1 MSYPIT
7 PAQLQEMWQNLQDRV
22 TRLELGYS
30 GPQVTADTAL
40 STATTASSSASSAA
54 AAAAAAQA
62 LAATCI
68 VRDSYNIFNAS
79 NQLTAIN
86 GNGITV
92 YAGSSPTSGARVV
105 LNSSGLA
112 GVNSSGVTTFAINAS
127 TGNVSMLGS
136 ITSGS
141 TITGASFTNTYF
153 TVDVL
158 GNMTATSATVTG
170 SITASSGSIG
180 NFHINS
186 GDYLTYGSTAIYGG
200 SSANSVYAFVDTTKG
215 AYVYKVTTNGGG
227 ITCTNTGESS
237 TFYNATIQNFLYNTA
252 GATTTSAANMYINPS
267 GGLIARVTSSQR
279 YKVEILPETIPLD
292 SIMKLQPKSWIDKV
306 QYEANGN
313 SSNGLKRIIG
323 LIAEDLAELPVI
335 KDLLVNYN
343 DENQP
348 DSVNYD
354 RIAIALIPLLQN
366 LHNRVTQLEGK

>member
-1 MSYPIT
+1 MSYQVLPVDLQ
-7 PAQLQEMWQNLQDRV
+7 QLFQRQNDRIS
-22 TRLELGYS
+22 RLELAYN

-40 STATTASSSASSAA
+40 SSATTASSTASSAA

-105 LNSSGLA
+105 LNSAGLA

-158 GNMTATSATVTG
+158 GNINATSGTIGGFTLSSTGFSTSGPLIYMNSSTG
-170 SITASSGSIG
+170 SVYGTTVNAGSGGMDCAGALIVNGSATLASLI
-180 NFHINS
+180 
-186 GDYLTYGSTAIYGG
+186 STTTS
-200 SSANSVYAFVDTTKG
+200 SSANVY
-215 AYVYKVTTNGGG
+215 TNAS
-227 ITCTNTGESS
+227 TG
-237 TFYNATIQNFLYNTA
+237 L
-252 GATTTSAANMYINPS
+252 M
-267 GGLIARVTSSQR
+267 ARSTSSAR
-279 YKVEILPETIPLD
+279 YKVDITPQAIDFSTLMSLT
-292 SIMKLQPKSWIDKV
+292 PKSFIDKGE
-306 QYEANGN
+306 YTANNN
-313 SSNGLKRIIG
+313 SANGLKRYLG
-323 LIAEDLAELPVI
+323 LIAEEVAQIPTL
-335 KDLLVNYN
+335 KDFLVAY
-343 DENQP
+343 DGQGQP
-348 DSVNYD
+348 DSINYD
-354 RIAIALIPLLQN
+354 RVAVAMIPLLQD
-366 LHNRVTQLEGK
+366 LQNRVTKLEGK

>member
-7 PAQLQEMWQNLQDRV
+7 PTQLQEMWQNLQDRV

-30 GPQVTADTAL
+30 GPQASADSAYSL
-40 STATTASSSASSAA
+40 ATTAYSLATTANTNSLAA
-54 AAAAAAQA
+54 GTLANAAQTTA
-62 LAATCI
+62 NGKNTAHYSTSTPSGGGTTGDI
-68 VRDSYNIFNAS
+68 WWQFSGGNIIGQWQYN
-79 NQLTAIN
+79 
-86 GNGITV
+86 
-92 YAGSSPTSGARVV
+92 GSSWVTAPVANTVIAN
-105 LNSSGLA
+105 LDA
-112 GVNSSGVTTFAINAS
+112 GK
-127 TGNVSMLGS
+127 
-136 ITSGS
+136 ITSGIIS
-141 TITGASFTNTYF
+141 GIEFNNGSGTFHVYASG
-153 TVDVL
+153 VL
-158 GNMTATSATVTG
+158 VATSATVTG

-180 NFHINS
+180 NFNINS

-252 GATTTSAANMYINPS
+252 GATTTSAANMYINPL